1 MLAQPAFKT
10 WFLCF
15 ATIFSTPAAWAQ
27 DPATPPPAVG
37 VIAAAPRPMT
47 QTEQFLGRVEAVRR
61 VDVVAR
67 VTAFLEKRLFT
78 DGSEVKSGDKLYQ
91 LEKGPF
97 QADLSAK
104 QAAVAQLQAT
114 LENARLTTERART
127 LLTGPAGLQA
137 NYDSAVANQ
146 RSLEAQVQAAQ
157 AQVQASQINLGYT
170 DIIAPIDGL
179 IGRTSVTEG
188 NVVGPSSG
196 VLTTIVSQDPMYVTF
211 PISVREALTLR
222 DRYVPLGGFKA
233 VRIRLKLPNGR
244 MYGITGQ
251 LNFVNNTVTT
261 NTDTIILRGEIANP
275 QVQEVRGSGTPVRE
289 LFDGEF
295 VTVSLEGVQPIE
307 VLAVPRAAVLSDQQG
322 SYVFVVGNDDIAE
335 QRRIQLGQSTPTLAG
350 VISGLQRGE
359 RVIVEGLQRA
369 RAGAKVAPGEAS
381 AQTQALMNENAAEP
395 DGNADPDGGALQKG
409 AGPAAGNPPT
419 VGNAPS
425 AAPQGKGKEPAND
438 KKGGR

>member
-1 MLAQPAFKT
+1 MLRQPAFEA
-10 WFLCF
+10 WLLCG
-15 ATIFSTPAAWAQ
+15 AIILSAPAARAQ
-27 DPATPPPAVG
+27 APATAPPAVG

-47 QTEQFLGRVEAVRR
+47 EAEQFLGRVQAVRR

-78 DGSEVKSGDKLYQ
+78 EGGEVSSGDRLYE

-104 QAAVAQLQAT
+104 QAAVAQLQAM
-114 LENARLTTERART
+114 LDNARLTTQRAEA
-127 LLTGPAGLQA
+127 LLRGPAGLQA
-137 NYDSAVANQ
+137 NYDAALANQ

-170 DIIAPIDGL
+170 NITAAIDGR
-179 IGRTSVTEG
+179 IGRSSVTEG

-211 PISVREALTLR
+211 PVSVREALALR
-222 DRYVPLGGFKA
+222 ERYVPRGGFNA

-244 MYGITGQ
+244 VYGSTGQ
-251 LNFVNNTVTT
+251 LNFADITVNT
-261 NTDTIILRGEIANP
+261 NTDTITLRGEIANP
-275 QVQEVRGSGTPVRE
+275 QIQEVKGSGTPVRE

-295 VTVSLEGVQPIE
+295 VNVVLEGVQPIE

-322 SYVFVVGNDDIAE
+322 SYVFVVGDDDVAQ
-335 QRRIQLGQSTPTLAG
+335 QRRVQLGQSTEQLAG
-350 VISGLQRGE
+350 IISGLQQGE
-359 RVIVEGLQRA
+359 RVIVEGLQRV

-381 AQTQALMNENAAEP
+381 AQMQALMKEDATEAGDSARSGSGAREGATAA
-395 DGNADPDGGALQKG
+395 A
-409 AGPAAGNPPT
+409 T
-419 VGNAPS
+419 VGQAGNAPAPGKD
-425 AAPQGKGKEPAND
+425 AASPSQ
-438 KKGGR
+438 KKNGR